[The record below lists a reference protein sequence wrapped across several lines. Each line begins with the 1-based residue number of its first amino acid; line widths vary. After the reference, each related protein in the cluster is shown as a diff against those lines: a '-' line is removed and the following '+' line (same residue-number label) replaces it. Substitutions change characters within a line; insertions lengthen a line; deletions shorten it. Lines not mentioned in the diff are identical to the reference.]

1 MAERRMFSKSITN
14 SDSFLEMPLS
24 SQCLYFHLS
33 MNADDDGFVDRT
45 KSIIRMVGA
54 KDDDL
59 KVLISK
65 SFIIPFETG
74 IIVIKHWKINNYLR
88 NDRHKS
94 TNYTFEKDQLFEKEN
109 GSYTLGIPSGR
120 QSVYQVETQ
129 YSIGKDSIDKDS
141 IGKVNIEEGIKEE
154 TTLPS
159 PPPSKHKYGNYGTVL
174 LTTSQYDKLIS
185 DYGDKNYID
194 NVINRVDEL
203 CKMTGNKYK
212 WKDFNLVIR
221 KVIRENWS
229 IVKDLKIERNDCGE
243 VF

>member
-1 MAERRMFSKSITN
+1 MAERRMFSKVITN
-14 SDSFLEMPLS
+14 SDSFLEMPSS
-24 SQCLYFHLS
+24 SQNLYFHLN
-33 MNADDDGFVDRT
+33 MNADDDGFVDKV
-45 KSIIRMVGA
+45 KSIMRMIGA

-59 KVLISK
+59 RVLIAK
-65 SFIIPFETG
+65 SFIIPFDTG
-74 IIVIKHWKINNYLR
+74 IVVIRHWRINNYIQK
-88 NDRHKS
+88 DRYKETIYS
-94 TNYTFEKDQLFEKEN
+94 DEKE
-109 GSYTLGIPSGR
+109 SL
-120 QSVYQVETQ
+120 
-129 YSIGKDSIDKDS
+129 SIDKSGLYTKCIQDVYKMDTQVRLGKDS

-229 IVKDLKIERNDCGE
+229 IIKDLKIERNDCGE

>member
-1 MAERRMFSKSITN
+1 MAERRMFSKLITN
-14 SDSFLEMPLS
+14 SDSFLEMPSS
-24 SQCLYFHLS
+24 SQNLYFHLN
-33 MNADDDGFVDRT
+33 MNADDDGFVDKV
-45 KSIIRMVGA
+45 KSIMRMIGA

-59 KVLISK
+59 RVLIAK
-65 SFIIPFETG
+65 SFIIPFDTG
-74 IIVIKHWKINNYLR
+74 IVVIRHWRINNYIQK
-88 NDRHKS
+88 DRYKETIYS
-94 TNYTFEKDQLFEKEN
+94 DEKESLSIDKS
-109 GSYTLGIPSGR
+109 GLYTKCI
-120 QSVYQVETQ
+120 QDVYKMDTQVRL
-129 YSIGKDSIDKDS
+129 GKDSIDK
-141 IGKVNIEEGIKEE
+141 VNIEESIKEE
-154 TTLPS
+154 STLPS

-229 IVKDLKIERNDCGE
+229 IIKDLKIERNDCGE